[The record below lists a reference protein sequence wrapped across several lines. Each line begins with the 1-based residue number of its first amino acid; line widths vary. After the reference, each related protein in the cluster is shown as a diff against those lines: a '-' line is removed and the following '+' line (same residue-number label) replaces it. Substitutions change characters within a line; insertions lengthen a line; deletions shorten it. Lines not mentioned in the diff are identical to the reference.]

1 MNRDID
7 AEIAQTET
15 DLAELRSR
23 LPAHSLKP
31 GMARE
36 LDDLEDK
43 LERLKAERDSSKV
56 EAVPEMSYTVTTG
69 KSFDEAVAA
78 VEAKTAEKG
87 FRVLHVHDVQATLKE
102 KGFEREPMKIIEIC
116 NAKYAHRVL
125 IADAAIGLFLPCKV
139 NVYTKE
145 GRTIISALRPTLLA
159 SFFPGTSLGEV
170 PAEVDQIVRGIVD
183 AAR

>member
-7 AEIAQTET
+7 AEIAKAEA
-15 DLAELRSR
+15 DLTELRSR

-36 LDDLEDK
+36 LDDLE
-43 LERLKAERDSSKV
+43 ERVARLRGEKESSALQ
-56 EAVPEMSYTVTTG
+56 AVPEMSYTVTAG
-69 KSFDEAVAA
+69 KAFDQAVQA

-102 KGFEREPMKIIEIC
+102 KGFEREPLKIVEVC
-116 NAKYAHRVL
+116 NAKYANRVL
-125 IADAAIGLFLPCKV
+125 TTDINVGLFLPCKI

-145 GRTIISALRPTLLA
+145 GQTYISALRPMVLA
-159 SFFPGTSLGEV
+159 TFFPGSALGDV
-170 PAEVDQIVRGIVD
+170 PAEVDQIVRDIVD

>member
-7 AEIAQTET
+7 AEIAKTET

-43 LERLKAERDSSKV
+43 LRRLRAEKDSSTV
-56 EAVPEMSYTVTTG
+56 ENVPEMKYTVTTG

-78 VEAKTAEKG
+78 VEDKTAERG

-102 KGFEREPMKIIEIC
+102 KGFEREPLKIIEIC
-116 NAKYAHRVL
+116 NAKYANRVL
-125 IADAAIGLFLPCKV
+125 TSDIDIGLFLPCKI
-139 NVYTKE
+139 NVFTKE
-145 GRTIISALRPTLLA
+145 GRTYISALRPMLLA
-159 SFFPGTSLGEV
+159 SFFPGSSLGEV

-183 AAR
+183 AAK

>member
-7 AEIAQTET
+7 AELARAEA

-31 GMARE
+31 AMARE
-36 LDDLEDK
+36 LDDLEDRV
-43 LERLKAERDSSKV
+43 ERLRAEKQASQV
-56 EAVPEMSYTVTTG
+56 QTVPEMSYTVATDRP
-69 KSFDEAVAA
+69 FDEAVAA
-78 VEAKTAEKG
+78 VEAETAARG

-116 NAKYAHRVL
+116 NAKYANRVL
-125 IADAAIGLFLPCKV
+125 TSDIGIGLFLPCKI
-139 NVYTKE
+139 NVYTKG
-145 GRTIISALRPTLLA
+145 GRTYISALRPTLLA
-159 SFFPGTSLGEV
+159 SFFPGAPLGET
-170 PAEVDQIVRGIVD
+170 PAEVDQIVRDIVD